1 MMMAWYM
8 VYDDETLNELC
19 LLLAEVYLLDE
30 IGSLVHAELVT
41 MVKIFCLHMV
51 LHIMVM
57 LDHMDDCSTLM

>member
-41 MVKIFCLHMV
+41 MVEIFCLHML
-51 LHIMVM
+51 LHVK
-57 LDHMDDCSTLM
+57 S